1 MDLDVTDDLVH
12 GSQEQAFFNTYYG
25 GYCYAPLYINCC
37 KHLLAA
43 KLRPSNVDPAEGALE
58 ELQQVIKQ
66 IRFRWGNVRILVR
79 GDSAY
84 SREEIMSWCELQP
97 GVDYVFGLA
106 KNSRLIKMTAQT
118 QNRAKQEYSQ
128 NLETVV
134 SFLETLFTPD
144 DELEKQASELIDSS
158 IWYRSLSYQTLES
171 WSCTPKALSQRLSM
185 RRLVQISVLSLL
197 RSLLTKCLRVSCTPK
212 SIVPEVNWRIVSR
225 NNNLNF
231 LVTAPVPIH
240 LRGINYVCGF
250 LLLLTS

>member
-1 MDLDVTDDLVH
+1 MFVFSCGARAPIHGKKLLV
-12 GSQEQAFFNTYYG
+12 
-25 GYCYAPLYINCC
+25 
-37 KHLLAA
+37 K
-43 KLRPSNVDPAEGALE
+43 
-58 ELQQVIKQ
+58 
-66 IRFRWGNVRILVR
+66 
-79 GDSAY
+79 
-84 SREEIMSWCELQP
+84 CESQP

-134 SFLETLFTPD
+134 SFLSTLFTPD

-158 IWYRSLSYQTLES
+158 IWYRSQKLKTLES
-171 WSCTPKALSQRLSM
+171 WSCTPKALSQRLRM

-212 SIVPEVNWRIVSR
+212 SIVPEVKWRIVSR

-231 LVTAPVPIH
+231 LAIEPVPIH
-240 LRGINYVCGF
+240 LLGTNYACGF
-250 LLLLTS
+250 HLLPMS